1 MIALNHE
8 LQRTTHGR
16 NTGECS
22 LWRLSRA
29 SSSAARR
36 DAQDAAGLTLGCGG
50 FSLVKLSRGL
60 TAPALSLSRTAGG
73 WCISRQRRADRD
85 SSPPCRPVLSRVGAR
100 QSSRAHLRLQTHRI
114 KTSRHKPSV
123 YPLHRHLVERLSSR
137 LVYGNNRSER
147 AGQWRCQ
154 NQTKRMFA

>member
-1 MIALNHE
+1 MTALNHE

-85 SSPPCRPVLSRVGAR
+85 SSPPCRPVLSRVGAV
-100 QSSRAHLRLQTHRI
+100 QGSRAHLPQAFRI
-114 KTSRHKPSV
+114 NTGTHKPPI
-123 YPLHRHLVERLSSR
+123 YPLHRQFNALSSP
-137 LVYGNNRSER
+137 GHEQPCSER
-147 AGQWRCQ
+147 HLEPCSRNRG
-154 NQTKRMFA
+154 MSFPG

>member
-1 MIALNHE
+1 MRRLAGNGDQFQSVESKAAAPRLGKVA
-8 LQRTTHGR
+8 TD
-16 NTGECS
+16 
-22 LWRLSRA
+22 LSRLFFGLRGGRFSHRRQA
-29 SSSAARR
+29 NSLILLPGERLAAT
-36 DAQDAAGLTLGCGG
+36 Q
-50 FSLVKLSRGL
+50 F
-60 TAPALSLSRTAGG
+60 
-73 WCISRQRRADRD
+73 
-85 SSPPCRPVLSRVGAR
+85 RVGTV
-100 QSSRAHLRLQTHRI
+100 QGCRAHFPQTHRI